1 MFVFSCSCLVVRSHE
16 VKDERYEIDQDS
28 MARSWL
34 MFVAVMAATLA
45 LSGEAMQVVLFNVL
59 SHDASVKSVRILLY
73 VKMFEVDPFDRT
85 RIILSFEV

>member
-28 MARSWL
+28 KARSWL

-45 LSGEAMQVVLFNVL
+45 LSGEAMQVRETSEVGLTC
-59 SHDASVKSVRILLY
+59 LLQE
-73 VKMFEVDPFDRT
+73 FC
-85 RIILSFEV
+85 